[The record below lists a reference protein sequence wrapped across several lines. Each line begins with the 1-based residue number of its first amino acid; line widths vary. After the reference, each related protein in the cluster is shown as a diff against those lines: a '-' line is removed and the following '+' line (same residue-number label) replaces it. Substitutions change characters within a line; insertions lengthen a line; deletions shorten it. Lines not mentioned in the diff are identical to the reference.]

1 MKKEI
6 QKELEE
12 IAPLLANLKEQPEG
26 YTVPKHFF
34 NNMRID
40 IMNKVQTEAQPLPA
54 ETTKT
59 PWWTSVLGQIQS
71 LLQPKMAIGFAT
83 LLLAFVGVFY
93 FFKPDNTV
101 ENAINIVHADE
112 QKEIQNAQNQDVIKN
127 ETPEVKKQPESIVK
141 IENPIQPVPEV
152 KNQESIAAIEPIA
165 SLKLEDASDAELD
178 AIFDELLE
186 NEEISEEEI
195 SEEIR

>member
-40 IMNKVQTEAQPLPA
+40 IMNKVQTETQPVPI
-54 ETTKT
+54 EIRKT

-101 ENAINIVHADE
+101 ENAINIVHSDE
-112 QKEIQNAQNQDVIKN
+112 QKEIQNPQNQDVIKN
-127 ETPEVKKQPESIVK
+127 ETLEVQKKPESIVK
-141 IENPIQPVPEV
+141 IESPIQPMPEV
-152 KNQESIAAIEPIA
+152 KSQEPVANAEPIA

-186 NEEISEEEI
+186 NEDLSEEEI
-195 SEEIR
+195 SEEIQ

>member
-1 MKKEI
+1 MKKKI

-40 IMNKVQTEAQPLPA
+40 IMNKVQTEALPV
-54 ETTKT
+54 EMPKT
-59 PWWTSVLGQIQS
+59 PWWAVILGQIQS

-101 ENAINIVHADE
+101 ENAINIVHSDE
-112 QKEIQNAQNQDVIKN
+112 QKKIQNAQNQDVIKN
-127 ETPEVKKQPESIVK
+127 EILEVQKQPESIVT
-141 IENPIQPVPEV
+141 IESPIQPMP
-152 KNQESIAAIEPIA
+152 KMKTQEPIADVEPIA
-165 SLKLEDASDAELD
+165 SLKLENASDAELD

-186 NEEISEEEI
+186 NEDLSEEEI
-195 SEEIR
+195 SEEIQ